1 MIRALFVSQ
10 IYTQTRS
17 NTSHILKKI
26 FKLIVCPVFSV
37 LIVGQCFCF
46 FGIGSLPPLRDD
58 GATWCE
64 FPEHVNNLM
73 PGLPHTRQPS
83 MLAGLAG
90 FRNTQAPVIKFSIK
104 DIIYMAG
111 PATFKRGE
119 AYFQQNRVRLINPDP
134 RSDRVTAE
142 VQGTERNPY
151 QVVIYAAN
159 NMLSADCS
167 CPVGF
172 DCKHGVATALKWQS
186 FLENDRRAIKP
197 PVAQDDRSQRLKTWL
212 AKIPGNRLR
221 LNALAT
227 GTHYL
232 LYTLDTE
239 VSELSA
245 GNAQAPQTRVTL
257 QKAYLKANGEWSQ
270 FHNFLPDFYS
280 LSWNTP
286 SFLKDEDKAILNL
299 LRGLQTQKSFHL
311 IGEPGALAL
320 QHMVATHR
328 MRLASTGKTVT
339 SAAPATIEWQWQEN
353 PTQFQLHAA
362 LPGIS
367 HWRLVAVD
375 PPCYLDES
383 ASQLGEIQN
392 PLSGAQLAYLMSM
405 PAVPAADMKQTAVLL
420 RQRLSREQL
429 PLPVEPEVITC
440 DTPRACVTMLSA
452 MSAEGLP
459 LPALQLHFD
468 YGGLPV
474 YLRDPAN
481 ALGEILQE
489 YKGRHYRVLRNLAM
503 EEQFC
508 DTMHS
513 LQLVLRYELGKWQDV
528 WVPIHR
534 AETHLLA
541 VWQKIVDVDLPLLQ
555 AQGWHLEIDAD
566 YTLAIDEA
574 VFDVNVSDSAAD
586 SAGDGAGTWFDFAL
600 SLHVGGENLPTVD
613 AVEAWLEADT
623 PDELLMAIDG
633 KWLRVDTR
641 PLKTLRG
648 LILELFSRKQ
658 LDKPARLPAFQAAL
672 LQDMPALDDRKAPLT
687 RALVKQLQNFKGLIH
702 IEPPAGLLA
711 ALRPYQQD
719 GLNWLTFIQR
729 FGFGGI
735 LADDMGLG
743 KTLQALAL
751 LLHLKNHGQL
761 NKPALVVCPTSLT
774 SNWLHEAL
782 RFTPQLRTCL
792 IQGSKRKQAFVQITT
807 SDLVIT
813 TYPLLPRD
821 IKSYADHRFSL
832 LILDEAQL
840 IKNPTTRIATDV
852 RLIKCDTRLCLSGT
866 PLENHLGE
874 LWALMD
880 FALPGLLGGRK
891 TFNKQYRSA
900 IEEQRDHDRQREL
913 ARRIAPFMLRRTKA
927 DVVQDLPPKTEI
939 VQYVELEGK
948 QRTLYESIRISMEKR
963 IRDLIAHKGMA
974 RSHIE
979 FLDALLKLRQ
989 ACIDPRLVKLEKAAD
1004 IVESAKLNW
1013 LSENI
1018 PLLLEE
1024 GRHIL
1029 LFSQFTEVLAL
1040 VEKQLDGQ
1048 HIAYVKLTG
1057 QTRHRQQV
1065 IDQFQ
1070 NGEVRVFLV
1079 SLKAGG
1085 RGLNLTAADV
1095 VIHVDPWWNPAVENQ
1110 ATDRAYRI
1118 GQDKPVFVYKLVAA
1132 NTIEEHIQHMQKQKQ
1147 ALADS
1152 LFSDTGAVGLPME
1165 KEALLALLA

>member
-1 MIRALFVSQ
+1 
-10 IYTQTRS
+10 
-17 NTSHILKKI
+17 
-26 FKLIVCPVFSV
+26 
-37 LIVGQCFCF
+37 
-46 FGIGSLPPLRDD
+46 
-58 GATWCE
+58 
-64 FPEHVNNLM
+64 
-73 PGLPHTRQPS
+73 
-83 MLAGLAG
+83 MLAGSTS
-90 FRNTQAPVIKFSIK
+90 FRNPQAPVIKFSIK

-134 RSDRVTAE
+134 SADRVNAE
-142 VQGTERNPY
+142 VQGTERVPY

-186 FLENDRRAIKP
+186 FLENDRRSVKP
-197 PVAQDDRSQRLKTWL
+197 PDVQDDRSLKLKNWL
-212 AKIPGNRLR
+212 ARIPTNRLR
-221 LNALAT
+221 QNTLAT

-232 LYTLDTE
+232 LYTLDTD
-239 VSELSA
+239 VSELS
-245 GNAQAPQTRVTL
+245 GVEAQSQEVRVTL
-257 QKAYLKANGEWSQ
+257 QKAYLKANGDWSQ

-280 LSWNTP
+280 LSWNAP
-286 SFLKDEDKAILNL
+286 AFLKDEDKAILNL

-311 IGEPGALAL
+311 VGEPGALAL
-320 QHMVATHR
+320 QHMLATHR
-328 MRLASTGKTVT
+328 LRLASTGKTV
-339 SAAPATIEWQWQEN
+339 SAAPPATVEWRWQQT
-353 PTQFQLHAA
+353 PGQHQLTAQ
-362 LPGIS
+362 LPGVT
-367 HWRLVAVD
+367 HWRLIAVD
-375 PPCYLDES
+375 PPCFLDES
-383 ASQLGEIQN
+383 ASKLGEIQN
-392 PLSGAQLAYLMSM
+392 PLSGAQIAYLMNM
-405 PAVPAADMKQTAVLL
+405 PPVLTADMKQAAILL
-420 RQRLSREQL
+420 RQRLNREQL
-429 PLPVEPEVITC
+429 PLPVEPEVITSN
-440 DTPRACVTMLSA
+440 TPTACLYMLSA
-452 MSAEGLP
+452 IAPEGLR
-459 LPALQLHFD
+459 LPALQLHFN

-474 YLRDPAN
+474 YLRDPAD
-481 ALGEILQE
+481 AQGEILRE
-489 YKGRHYRVLRNLAM
+489 HKGRHYRIQRNLRI
-503 EEQFC
+503 EEEFC
-508 DTMHS
+508 ATLHS

-528 WVPIHR
+528 WVPAHN
-534 AETHLLA
+534 TDKHLLA
-541 VWQKIVDVDLPLLQ
+541 IWQKIVDEHLPLLQ
-555 AQGWHLEIDAD
+555 QQGWKLEIDSE
-566 YTLAIDEA
+566 YSLAIDEA
-574 VFDVNVSDSAAD
+574 VFDVNVSDSASDNAD
-586 SAGDGAGTWFDFAL
+586 DNAGQWFDFAL
-600 SLHVGGENLPTVD
+600 SLHAGGENLPTVD

-641 PLKTLRG
+641 PLHTLRG

-658 LDKPARLPAFQAAL
+658 LDKPVRLPAFQAAL
-672 LQDMPALDDRKAPLT
+672 LQDMPTLDDRKAPLT
-687 RALVKQLQNFKGLIH
+687 RALMKQLQDFKGLIS
-702 IEPPAGLLA
+702 IEPPVGLLA
-711 ALRPYQQD
+711 ELRPYQQD
-719 GLNWLTFIQR
+719 GLNWLAFLQR

-743 KTLQALAL
+743 KTLQTLAL
-751 LLHLKNHGQL
+751 LLHLKNKGQL
-761 NKPALVVCPTSLT
+761 NKPVLVVCPTSLT
-774 SNWLHEAL
+774 SNWLHEAM

-792 IQGSKRKQAFVQITT
+792 IQGSKRKQIFGQIKN

-821 IKSYADHRFSL
+821 IKSYADHSFSM

-840 IKNPTTRIATDV
+840 IKNPNTRIASDV
-852 RLIKCDTRLCLSGT
+852 RTIKCDTRLCLSGT

-891 TFNKQYRSA
+891 TFNKHYRTA
-900 IEEQRDHDRQREL
+900 IEDQRDHDRQREL

-963 IRDLIAHKGMA
+963 IRDLIAQKGMA

-1029 LFSQFTEVLAL
+1029 LFSQFTEVLGL
-1040 VEKQLDGQ
+1040 IEQLLEEQ
-1048 HIAYVKLTG
+1048 HITYVKLTG
-1057 QTRHRQQV
+1057 QTRNRQQV
-1065 IDQFQ
+1065 IEQFQ
-1070 NGEVRVFLV
+1070 SGEVKVFLV

-1085 RGLNLTAADV
+1085 SGLNLTAADV

-1132 NTIEEHIQHMQKQKQ
+1132 NTIEERIQQMQKQKQ

-1165 KEALLALLA
+1165 KEALLELLA